1 MRPYPALP
9 LLAQVYLE
17 RILSRQ
23 EVDAFA
29 KGLKPHQ
36 MALLPDGTTVLE
48 RAVVQHNILSASKL
62 YNNISLQVGGA
73 VYCLVLL
80 KAGEEHVSG
89 VMQ

>member
-1 MRPYPALP
+1 M
-9 LLAQVYLE
+9 YLE

-62 YNNISLQVGGA
+62 YNNISLQVWGGG
-73 VYCLVLL
+73 VYMYCLVQQYCCWGNVCVRVC
-80 KAGEEHVSG
+80 A
-89 VMQ
+89 MQ

>member
-1 MRPYPALP
+1 M
-9 LLAQVYLE
+9 YLE

-62 YNNISLQVGGA
+62 YNNISLQVWGGEGGR
-73 VYCLVLL
+73 VHVLPSTA
-80 KAGEEHVSG
+80 AGE
-89 VMQ
+89 M